1 MPAVIDKA
9 LDFIGAMD
17 VSAPTPSSM
26 NESTAKGI
34 FKYLKEL
41 GVPASA
47 ADITARAD
55 QEGWNPG
62 FTEKMVGWAKK
73 MESGE
78 RTVIK
83 NPEYFSKYMQE
94 ELRKVRISTLRNEN
108 ETFSQLNSITYIG
121 VFLRLVTYSHL
132 P

>member
-47 ADITARAD
+47 LILRRELTRKAGTLGSR
-55 QEGWNPG
+55 
-62 FTEKMVGWAKK
+62 KK
-73 MESGE
+73 WLDGQKKW
-78 RTVIK
+78 RQV
-83 NPEYFSKYMQE
+83 NV
-94 ELRKVRISTLRNEN
+94 L
-108 ETFSQLNSITYIG
+108 
-121 VFLRLVTYSHL
+121 
-132 P
+132 

>member
-55 QEGWNPG
+55 QEGWNHR
-62 FTEKMVGWAKK
+62 FTEKWLDGQ
-73 MESGE
+73 
-78 RTVIK
+78 K
-83 NPEYFSKYMQE
+83 N
-94 ELRKVRISTLRNEN
+94 
-108 ETFSQLNSITYIG
+108 G
-121 VFLRLVTYSHL
+121 VW
-132 P
+132 

>member
-41 GVPASA
+41 GVLRERSRYYGAS
-47 ADITARAD
+47 
-55 QEGWNPG
+55 
-62 FTEKMVGWAKK
+62 
-73 MESGE
+73 
-78 RTVIK
+78 
-83 NPEYFSKYMQE
+83 
-94 ELRKVRISTLRNEN
+94 
-108 ETFSQLNSITYIG
+108 
-121 VFLRLVTYSHL
+121 
-132 P
+132 

>member
-1 MPAVIDKA
+1 MQIKVIYSLIDNMVNFKDKNMPAVIDKA

-55 QEGWNPG
+55 
-62 FTEKMVGWAKK
+62 EKAGALGSRKK
-73 MESGE
+73 WLDGQKKW
-78 RTVIK
+78 RQV
-83 NPEYFSKYMQE
+83 NV
-94 ELRKVRISTLRNEN
+94 L
-108 ETFSQLNSITYIG
+108 
-121 VFLRLVTYSHL
+121 
-132 P
+132 

>member
-55 QEGWNPG
+55 QERLEPWFHGKNGWMG
-62 FTEKMVGWAKK
+62 KK

-78 RTVIK
+78 RSVIK
-83 NPEYFSKYMQE
+83 NPEYFSTYMQE
-94 ELRKVRISTLRNEN
+94 ELKA
-108 ETFSQLNSITYIG
+108 
-121 VFLRLVTYSHL
+121 LV
-132 P
+132 

>member
-1 MPAVIDKA
+1 
-9 LDFIGAMD
+9 MD

-62 FTEKMVGWAKK
+62 FTEKWLDGQKW
-73 MESGE
+73 S
-78 RTVIK
+78 
-83 NPEYFSKYMQE
+83 
-94 ELRKVRISTLRNEN
+94 
-108 ETFSQLNSITYIG
+108 
-121 VFLRLVTYSHL
+121 LVNAL
-132 P
+132 

>member
-1 MPAVIDKA
+1 
-9 LDFIGAMD
+9 MD

-55 QEGWNPG
+55 QKAGTPG
-62 FTEKMVGWAKK
+62 SRKKMVGWAK
-73 MESGE
+73 METGE
-78 RTVIK
+78 RSVIK
-83 NPEYFSKYMQE
+83 KILNTFSTYMQE
-94 ELRKVRISTLRNEN
+94 ELKSTGL
-108 ETFSQLNSITYIG
+108 S
-121 VFLRLVTYSHL
+121 
-132 P
+132 

>member
-62 FTEKMVGWAKK
+62 FTEKWLDGKK

-83 NPEYFSKYMQE
+83 ILNTFQHIC
-94 ELRKVRISTLRNEN
+94 RKN
-108 ETFSQLNSITYIG
+108 
-121 VFLRLVTYSHL
+121 
-132 P
+132 

>member
-55 QEGWNPG
+55 
-62 FTEKMVGWAKK
+62 
-73 MESGE
+73 
-78 RTVIK
+78 
-83 NPEYFSKYMQE
+83 E
-94 ELRKVRISTLRNEN
+94 ELEPWVHGKNGWMGKKNGDR
-108 ETFSQLNSITYIG
+108 
-121 VFLRLVTYSHL
+121 
-132 P
+132 